1 MLGPSLHATASFHTV
16 DIAATD
22 AQEKKNKKKKKKKPN
37 EKKISWQKV
46 LL

>member
-22 AQEKKNKKKKKKKPN
+22 AQEKKKQE
-37 EKKISWQKV
+37 EKKEETKWKEN
-46 LL
+46 